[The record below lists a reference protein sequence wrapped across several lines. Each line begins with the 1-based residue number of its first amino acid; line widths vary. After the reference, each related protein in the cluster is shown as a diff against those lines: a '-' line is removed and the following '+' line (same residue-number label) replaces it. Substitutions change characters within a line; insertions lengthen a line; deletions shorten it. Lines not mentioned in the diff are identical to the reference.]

1 MHRRQSES
9 GGLFD
14 GTPGS
19 GNIAGKIRD
28 ALCDRYTDS
37 GIYETLLNAIE
48 EKKQVAYL
56 EKGRHIGLTGNESE
70 KSSENQIILIGE
82 PVIMESLAA
91 VIETEYQISVRVICP
106 LREKKGLLADGDIA
120 VCGEEELEQ
129 ALQSLKNVKGVVA
142 DPLYRPV
149 CPENVAFYELP
160 HIAFSG
166 RFIKRN
172 CRFLQ
177 NLYRR

>member
-1 MHRRQSES
+1 MQER
-9 GGLFD
+9 F
-14 GTPGS
+14 GTPYVTGTP
-19 GNIAGKIRD
+19 IR
-28 ALCDRYTDS
+28 
-37 GIYETLLNAIE
+37 GFMKTLLNAIE

-166 RFIKRN
+166 RIYKKK
-172 CRFLQ
+172 LPV
-177 NLYRR
+177 LAELI